1 MSSTPVFLP
10 EEAHAQ
16 RSLVGPSPRGHKD
29 SDTTEATEQASTQ
42 PYSALFLPK
51 TKTRSGRTILL
62 STVFFTLFLS
72 LKKYHIHLS
81 KTEHITHF
89 YQLHIHPL
97 CGASNFTYSLPQWQ
111 AFWFVLLLYSLIFF
125 LPSYSLFL
133 KKPSYKYT
141 SISARKIPRNAT
153 AGS

>member
-1 MSSTPVFLP
+1 ML
-10 EEAHAQ
+10 
-16 RSLVGPSPRGHKD
+16 
-29 SDTTEATEQASTQ
+29 DTTEATEQASTQ